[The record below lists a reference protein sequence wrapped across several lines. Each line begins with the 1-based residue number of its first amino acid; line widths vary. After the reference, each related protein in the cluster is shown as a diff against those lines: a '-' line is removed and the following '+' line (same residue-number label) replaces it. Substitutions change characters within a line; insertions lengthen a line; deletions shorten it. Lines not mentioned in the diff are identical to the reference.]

1 MGYGFKLLKS
11 NGDVAMSTDN
21 FGLQIVD
28 DFTVSS
34 GNSGSRTYPELSYF
48 NILYAMTG
56 SEYSNTSFHRELAS
70 HATLDLSGSVGAGNV
85 PTISWSPIYQSGA
98 NSCGETT
105 SAGVAVIKSASSGSR
120 IEINNNKILIYD
132 GSVLRVVLGDLTP

>member
-105 SAGVAVIKSASSGSR
+105 SAGGSLGNPMNYSCNGSGCQPPAYGTLPTVR
-120 IEINNNKILIYD
+120 II
-132 GSVLRVVLGDLTP
+132 VMAA

>member
-56 SEYSNTSFHRELAS
+56 SEYDDVSFQRELAS
-70 HATLDLSGSVGAGNV
+70 HVSLDLSGSVGAGNV
-85 PTISWSPIYQSGA
+85 PTVSWSPIYQSGA

-105 SAGVAVIKSASSGSR
+105 SAGGSYACNGSGCQPPAYGTLPTVR
-120 IEINNNKILIYD
+120 II
-132 GSVLRVVLGDLTP
+132 VMAA